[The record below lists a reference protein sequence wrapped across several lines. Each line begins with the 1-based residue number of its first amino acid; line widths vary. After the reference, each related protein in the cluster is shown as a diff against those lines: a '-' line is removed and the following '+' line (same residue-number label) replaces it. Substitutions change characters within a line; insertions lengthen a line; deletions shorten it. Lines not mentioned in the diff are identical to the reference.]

1 MAKIYRVIQI
11 IKFNLFNKISFIRP
25 LAYQQSV
32 FKRYR
37 SAKHF
42 SDFFLSTRW
51 RQKSTGIDMKQ
62 S

>member
-11 IKFNLFNKISFIRP
+11 IKFKLFNKISFIRP

-42 SDFFLSTRW
+42 SDFFYLQDGGKNRLA
-51 RQKSTGIDMKQ
+51 
-62 S
+62 